1 MTWIKAEKWRLRQNL
16 PLLVRNVPL
25 WHQFKAISLE
35 GSTTLDSEAAPP
47 AAICTGQ
54 IRHP

>member
-1 MTWIKAEKWRLRQNL
+1 MTWIKAEKWRFRQNL

-35 GSTTLDSEAAPP
+35 GSTTLDSEAASP